1 MKGAYLQYYIRFTQ
15 LWSVSTKNQLNVIM
29 IIQLGTMILFCHDHV
44 LNQIVLASLLICGLE
59 CNF

>member
-44 LNQIVLASLLICGLE
+44 LNQIVLASLL
-59 CNF
+59 